1 MFTAVAKGKAI
12 SEWNFGVLNFPK
24 QQQQN
29 WQISALAPKE
39 WSNQKSKGTLLH

>member
-12 SEWNFGVLNFPK
+12 LEWNFGALNFPK
-24 QQQQN
+24 QQQKKN

-39 WSNQKSKGTLLH
+39 WSNLSKK